1 HDIDGGDIVRVFVDQ
16 SGIPVVVTEI
26 VADPVDDRG
35 QPAVGHV
42 RALVART
49 PGLREIDPRRLPN
62 YPRNPR
68 SAEGERWLVQNAP
81 RAVLVAE
88 FIAERRAPS
97 GTTYGDDPR
106 LFVQWSPAPI
116 EAPDDQTADRLRQEP
131 CDHVSPF
138 AGAIVRFSQP
148 IDPATVRALDTLFF
162 ATRDV
167 LDGEG
172 IREFVERRGIDPQAF
187 NPDKYRTPHLIA
199 ATALPIDGSNTAFR
213 LQTPFGFWLD
223 EAMRRADEGQTFAT
237 KRHHYHLHVL
247 GGANGIR
254 DRAGN
259 ALDLQ
264 WTLTAR
270 DHVVIPFALDVR
282 RDARGVPL

>member
-97 GTTYGDDPR
+97 GTTYCDDPR
-106 LFVQWSPAPI
+106 LFVPSSPP
-116 EAPDDQTADRLRQEP
+116 PSDGPNVQTVIRLRP
-131 CDHVSPF
+131 VAIDSVS
-138 AGAIVRFSQP
+138 
-148 IDPATVRALDTLFF
+148 
-162 ATRDV
+162 
-167 LDGEG
+167 
-172 IREFVERRGIDPQAF
+172 
-187 NPDKYRTPHLIA
+187 
-199 ATALPIDGSNTAFR
+199 
-213 LQTPFGFWLD
+213 
-223 EAMRRADEGQTFAT
+223 
-237 KRHHYHLHVL
+237 
-247 GGANGIR
+247 
-254 DRAGN
+254 
-259 ALDLQ
+259 
-264 WTLTAR
+264 
-270 DHVVIPFALDVR
+270 
-282 RDARGVPL
+282 